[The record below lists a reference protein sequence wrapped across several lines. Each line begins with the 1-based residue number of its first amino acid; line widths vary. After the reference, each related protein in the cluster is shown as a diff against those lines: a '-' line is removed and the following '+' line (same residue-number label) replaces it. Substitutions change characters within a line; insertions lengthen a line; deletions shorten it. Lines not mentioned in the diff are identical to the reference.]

1 MSNFS
6 NKENHKPFSNK
17 PQKNQTIKKFQM
29 QKEIYLFF
37 ISQTKKEIE
46 IPKQTLLKQTL
57 EN

>member
-17 PQKNQTIKKFQM
+17 PQKNQTIKKIQM
-29 QKEIYLFF
+29 RKEIYLFF
-37 ISQTKKEIE
+37 ITQIEKEIE
-46 IPKQTLLKQTL
+46 IRKQTL